1 MAISIFNTIWE
12 RFPWRVALV
21 IPIRKPGKDHTDSK
35 NDRPIGL
42 SFLKSVS
49 SLNALTNCSGAT
61 RGGGHGPRNIFVF
74 RGPYRKGPYRYR
86 QGALTD
92 KELIQTIRGP
102 INAV

>member
-61 RGGGHGPRNIFVF
+61 RGGGMALEIFSF
-74 RGPYRKGPYRYR
+74 LGAPIER
-86 QGALTD
+86 ALTD
-92 KELIQTIRGP
+92 TDKGP
-102 INAV
+102 